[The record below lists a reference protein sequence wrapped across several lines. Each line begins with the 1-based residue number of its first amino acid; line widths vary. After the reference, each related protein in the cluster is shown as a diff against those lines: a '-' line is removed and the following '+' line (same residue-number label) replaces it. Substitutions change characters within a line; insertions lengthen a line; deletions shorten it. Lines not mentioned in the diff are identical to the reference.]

1 MTGSH
6 DRSIRRWEKTDETFF
21 LEEEKEKRLER
32 VLDADTAK
40 SGTNVISTAAEDG
53 SAVVAASSET
63 QVCPQRKVFGC
74 NSQSSS
80 LQSNCH
86 VGHRRQHMALTASS
100 MH

>member
-32 VLDADTAK
+32 VLDTDTGI
-40 SGTNVISTAAEDG
+40 SGPSNISTAVEDG

-63 QVCPQRKVFGC
+63 QVCP
-74 NSQSSS
+74 N
-80 LQSNCH
+80 
-86 VGHRRQHMALTASS
+86 ASFLP
-100 MH
+100 